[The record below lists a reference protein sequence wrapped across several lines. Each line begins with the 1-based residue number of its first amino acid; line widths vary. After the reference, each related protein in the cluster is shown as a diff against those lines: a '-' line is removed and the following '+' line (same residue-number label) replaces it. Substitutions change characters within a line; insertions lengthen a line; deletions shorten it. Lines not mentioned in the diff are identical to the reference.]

1 MYKVTLTDGTVL
13 DNLELNGNN
22 YISNTAIEDSVFEG
36 NLETVTIADKEG
48 NIEEQKD
55 MKLVANRVIDGKS
68 WFILAEKTPKEKER
82 EKIEKRIEAMEKATG
97 AGGEVGERGLAQRLD
112 ALEDRIAELEQKV

>member
-1 MYKVTLTDGTVL
+1 MYSVKLADGTEL
-13 DNLELNGNN
+13 NGLELNGNN
-22 YISNTAIEDSVFEG
+22 YISDEVIEDEIFEN
-36 NLETVTIADKEG
+36 NLETATITDKEG

-82 EKIEKRIEAMEKATG
+82 EKIEKRIEAMEKASG
-97 AGGEVGERGLAQRLD
+97 AGGQAGERGIAQRLD
-112 ALEDRIAELEQKV
+112 SLEDRIAELEQKI